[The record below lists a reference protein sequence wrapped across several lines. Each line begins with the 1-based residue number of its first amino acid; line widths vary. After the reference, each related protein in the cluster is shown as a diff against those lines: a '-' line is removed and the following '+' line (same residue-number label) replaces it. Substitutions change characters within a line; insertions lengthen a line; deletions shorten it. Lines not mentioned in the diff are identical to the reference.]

1 MKEMKIEAKTIQD
14 AVEKGLGEMSL
25 RRDQVEVVV
34 VSEGKKGLFGFG
46 ARPACVVL
54 REKRW
59 GGSDED
65 RGSRRGRG
73 DRHERGEE
81 RGRGERGERGGRSRR
96 DRGERGERGERGDR
110 GGRGDRPRRDR
121 SEGRPP
127 RQEIRRPEGPPPEL
141 QPAAMEITRPEDTA
155 EHAKQAVTKMMEY
168 MGLPCE
174 IQEVKTLEEGKILV
188 KFESS
193 ESAMLLED
201 NARPMQAMQY
211 LVSSIVNKG
220 RSGKLSVQ
228 LDTGGYWERKEKE
241 LDRKVEFAVKTVKAT
256 GKLFR
261 MEAMPAPMRKY
272 VHNLVKASYPEVET
286 VSEGEGK
293 WRKVVLRPLSGKP
306 AEAPAA
312 RPEEPRVQETTPAA
326 EAPAAQ
332 PEEPKAQE
340 TTPAAEAPAA
350 TPEEPK
356 AEAQAPSE
364 EARGPETETSGET
377 APVNGENEKR

>member
-1 MKEMKIEAKTIQD
+1 MKELKIEAKTIQD

-59 GGSDED
+59 GGSEED
-65 RGSRRGRG
+65 RGPRRGRG
-73 DRHERGEE
+73 DRQERGEE
-81 RGRGERGERGGRSRR
+81 RGRGERGERGGRGRR
-96 DRGERGERGERGDR
+96 DRGDRAERGERGDR

-141 QPAAMEITRPEDTA
+141 QPAAMEIARPEDTA
-155 EHAKQAVTKMMEY
+155 EHAKQAVAKMMEY

-174 IQEVKTLEEGKILV
+174 IQEVKTLEDGKILV
-188 KFESS
+188 KFESA

-256 GKLFR
+256 GRLFR
-261 MEAMPAPMRKY
+261 LEAMPAPMRKY
-272 VHNLVKASYPEVET
+272 VHNLVKASYPGVET

-293 WRKVVLRPLSGKP
+293 WRKVVLRPAAGMVQEPSP
-306 AEAPAA
+306 ARPAA
-312 RPEEPRVQETTPAA
+312 EEPRAGRPEE
-326 EAPAAQ
+326 
-332 PEEPKAQE
+332 
-340 TTPAAEAPAA
+340 
-350 TPEEPK
+350 
-356 AEAQAPSE
+356 
-364 EARGPETETSGET
+364 GET
-377 APVNGENEKR
+377 APEPECASAPAEEACQQSATTAQDNDWEKETR

>member
-1 MKEMKIEAKTIQD
+1 MKELKIEAKTIQD

-65 RGSRRGRG
+65 RGPRRGRG
-73 DRHERGEE
+73 DRQDRGEE
-81 RGRGERGERGGRSRR
+81 RGRGGERGDRGGRGRR
-96 DRGERGERGERGDR
+96 DRGERGDRGDR

-121 SEGRPP
+121 SDGRPP

-141 QPAAMEITRPEDTA
+141 EPAAMEISRPEDTA

-174 IQEVKTLEEGKILV
+174 IQEVKTLEDGKILV
-188 KFESS
+188 KFESA
-193 ESAMLLED
+193 ESAVLLED

-220 RSGKLSVQ
+220 RSGKLTVQ

-256 GKLFR
+256 VKPFR
-261 MEAMPAPMRKY
+261 LEAMPAPMRKY
-272 VHNLVKASYPEVET
+272 VHNLVQTSYPGVET

-293 WRKVVLRPLSGKP
+293 WRKVVVRPSAGMT
-306 AEAPAA
+306 AAAPAA
-312 RPEEPRVQETTPAA
+312 KPEETKASAPAQA
-326 EAPAAQ
+326 EA
-332 PEEPKAQE
+332 
-340 TTPAAEAPAA
+340 APA
-350 TPEEPK
+350 PQP
-356 AEAQAPSE
+356 EAQAPEAASE
-364 EARGPETETSGET
+364 EET
-377 APVNGENEKR
+377 APVNGENENR

>member
-1 MKEMKIEAKTIQD
+1 MKELKIEAKTIQD
-14 AVEKGLGEMSL
+14 AVEKGLAEMSL

-65 RGSRRGRG
+65 RGPRRGRG
-73 DRHERGEE
+73 ERQDRGEE
-81 RGRGERGERGGRSRR
+81 RGRGDRGGRGRR
-96 DRGERGERGERGDR
+96 DRGERGDH
-110 GGRGDRPRRDR
+110 GGRGGLPMRGRP
-121 SEGRPP
+121 EGRPP
-127 RQEIRRPEGPPPEL
+127 REEIRRPEGPPPEL
-141 QPAAMEITRPEDTA
+141 EPAAMEIARPEDTT
-155 EHAKQAVTKMMEY
+155 EHARQAVAKMMEY

-174 IQEVKTLEEGKILV
+174 IQGVKTIEDGKILV
-188 KFESS
+188 KFESA

-220 RSGKLSVQ
+220 RSGKLTVQ

-241 LDRKVEFAVKTVKAT
+241 LDRKVEFAAKTVKAT
-256 GKLFR
+256 GRPFR
-261 MEAMPAPMRKY
+261 LEAMPAPMRKY

-293 WRKVVLRPLSGKP
+293 WRKVVVRPAAGRPAAAQNHETPKSEPGSPAGNSPEPERFYAP
-306 AEAPAA
+306 AEESCEQTA
-312 RPEEPRVQETTPAA
+312 TT
-326 EAPAAQ
+326 
-332 PEEPKAQE
+332 AQE
-340 TTPAAEAPAA
+340 ADGNT
-350 TPEEPK
+350 
-356 AEAQAPSE
+356 
-364 EARGPETETSGET
+364 
-377 APVNGENEKR
+377 EKR

>member
-1 MKEMKIEAKTIQD
+1 MKELKIEAKTIQD

-65 RGSRRGRG
+65 RGRGRGRG
-73 DRHERGEE
+73 DRQERGEE
-81 RGRGERGERGGRSRR
+81 RGRGGERGDRGGRGRR
-96 DRGERGERGERGDR
+96 DRGERGDRGDR

-141 QPAAMEITRPEDTA
+141 QPAAMEIARPEDTA
-155 EHAKQAVTKMMEY
+155 EHAKQAVSKMMEY

-174 IQEVKTLEEGKILV
+174 IQEVKTLEDGKILV
-188 KFESS
+188 KFESA

-220 RSGKLSVQ
+220 RSGKLTVQ

-256 GKLFR
+256 GRLFR
-261 MEAMPAPMRKY
+261 LEAMPAPMRKY

-293 WRKVVLRPLSGKP
+293 WRKVVVRPAAGRS
-306 AEAPAA
+306 ASEAPAA
-312 RPEEPRVQETTPAA
+312 DS
-326 EAPAAQ
+326 APAQEPAQ
-332 PEEPKAQE
+332 AQQDNE
-340 TTPAAEAPAA
+340 CASAPA
-350 TPEEPK
+350 
-356 AEAQAPSE
+356 E
-364 EARGPETETSGET
+364 EACQQT
-377 APVNGENEKR
+377 AATGQDANGEKESR

>member
-1 MKEMKIEAKTIQD
+1 MKELKIEAKTIQD

-34 VSEGKKGLFGFG
+34 VSEGKKGLFGLG

-65 RGSRRGRG
+65 RGRGRGRG

-81 RGRGERGERGGRSRR
+81 RGRGGERGGRGRR
-96 DRGERGERGERGDR
+96 DRGERGERGDRGDR

-141 QPAAMEITRPEDTA
+141 EPAAMEIARPEDTA
-155 EHAKQAVTKMMEY
+155 EHAKQAVSKIMEY

-174 IQEVKTLEEGKILV
+174 IQEVKTLEDGKILV
-188 KFESS
+188 KFESA

-220 RSGKLSVQ
+220 RSGKLAVQ

-256 GKLFR
+256 SRPFR
-261 MEAMPAPMRKY
+261 LEAMPAPMRKY
-272 VHNLVKASYPEVET
+272 VHNLVKTSYPEVET

-293 WRKVVLRPLSGKP
+293 WRKVVVRPLSGKP
-306 AEAPAA
+306 AEAPAV
-312 RPEEPRVQETTPAA
+312 RPEART
-326 EAPAAQ
+326 EAPAPAGTNPAPQ
-332 PEEPKAQE
+332 P
-340 TTPAAEAPAA
+340 
-350 TPEEPK
+350 
-356 AEAQAPSE
+356 EAQAPAAPE
-364 EARGPETETSGET
+364 PEAKSPEAETGNEA
-377 APVNGENEKR
+377 APVNGENENR

>member
-65 RGSRRGRG
+65 RGRGRG
-73 DRHERGEE
+73 DRQERGEE

-96 DRGERGERGERGDR
+96 DRGERGERGDR

-141 QPAAMEITRPEDTA
+141 QPAAMEISRPEDTA
-155 EHAKQAVTKMMEY
+155 EHAKQAVVKMMEY

-188 KFESS
+188 KFESA

-256 GKLFR
+256 GRLFR
-261 MEAMPAPMRKY
+261 LEAMPAPMRKY

-306 AEAPAA
+306 GETPAA
-312 RPEEPRVQETTPAA
+312 R
-326 EAPAAQ
+326 

-364 EARGPETETSGET
+364 EARGPETETGGEA

>member
-1 MKEMKIEAKTIQD
+1 MKELKIEAKTIQD

-73 DRHERGEE
+73 ERHERGEE
-81 RGRGERGERGGRSRR
+81 RGRGERGDRGGRGRR
-96 DRGERGERGERGDR
+96 DRGERGDRGDR

-141 QPAAMEITRPEDTA
+141 QPAAMEISRPEDTA

-174 IQEVKTLEEGKILV
+174 IQEVKTLEDGKILV
-188 KFESS
+188 KFESA
-193 ESAMLLED
+193 ESAVLLED

-220 RSGKLSVQ
+220 RSGKLTVQ

-256 GKLFR
+256 AKPFR
-261 MEAMPAPMRKY
+261 LEAMPAPMRKY
-272 VHNLVKASYPEVET
+272 VHNLVQTSYPGVET

-293 WRKVVLRPLSGKP
+293 WRKVVVRPSAGMTAGEP
-306 AEAPAA
+306 AS
-312 RPEEPRVQETTPAA
+312 PAA
-326 EAPAAQ
+326 EEAPRAAQ
-332 PEEPKAQE
+332 PE
-340 TTPAAEAPAA
+340 TAEDQSRESDCESAPA
-350 TPEEPK
+350 
-356 AEAQAPSE
+356 E
-364 EARGPETETSGET
+364 EACEKMNAG
-377 APVNGENEKR
+377 AKDNGENENR